1 MAEYIDREAFLD
13 AKRKL
18 YCADCARRK
27 GMKNGKFKTL
37 YEIGDAPCRACGVN
51 DVLED
56 VEDFPAADV
65 VEVKRGKWVKAR
77 GSWFT
82 PGGDSVWECSECG
95 KGLHVYG
102 IEHGSYGAGIS
113 DGQWVSCPNCG
124 AKMDGDGDV

>member
-65 VEVKRGKWVKAR
+65 VEAR
-77 GSWFT
+77 HGHWHVSFNVET
-82 PGGDSVWECSECG
+82 GAYDAICSNCDRFVIPAEDMPMFNYCPQ
-95 KGLHVYG
+95 LRC
-102 IEHGSYGAGIS
+102 E
-113 DGQWVSCPNCG
+113 DGR
-124 AKMDGDGDV
+124 